1 MKQLMQQNLT
11 VIAAP
16 LIIMAL
22 LASGY
27 VLIYLKD
34 VLVPFLLALFLVYLL
49 RPLVWL
55 LDVPFNCCC
64 RSTCRVWRFATCSV
78 KKRKNSGA
86 AADGGTPSGVEMER
100 VHLPDDAHVLR
111 VPSSRRPFYSPV
123 PKGRKK
129 GRAETSRRR
138 KERARSMSF
147 EESVRRRGSS
157 DAQSDQ
163 CPHWVASI
171 VALMVAGGFAGCVL
185 FWLVMTLISIDS
197 DIYGKVKDEWRVL
210 SNVTEFWFGVKLDV
224 DKNTVLR
231 TIHEELPVGQIV
243 HKVLFTIVERFGDVF
258 FVLLGTVYMMLD
270 SAGRRTKASPLRANI
285 ERQIQRYLGLKSFVS
300 AMNGVGVY
308 LVLGPLLHIPAAFGI
323 GILVSE
329 KRNVVSRFVVFCARE
344 RRTNAGYAHTSPRP
358 VSLPPPPPILS
369 LSLSLIQTFFLNFI
383 PSIGAVVA
391 ILLPLPVILLTPMG
405 SLDVMRI
412 VLAFALPSLI
422 HGFIGTVLEPCLFG
436 HDLEIHP
443 VVIMLALAIWY
454 SLWGMVGALF
464 AVPITAVCKIIL
476 QQLEHPYAEVFLDL
490 LDLRLPRILDATSTS
505 SKRYSEGGGLSPR
518 TEDDEDDD
526 HDDGNNIAGEDG
538 DEEILVDRER
548 WRADAARTGGGD
560 GGDASSSSSG
570 SGGASSTRK
579 VSASPLLDLSS
590 VPPVRARGRTT
601 REE

>member
-111 VPSSRRPFYSPV
+111 VPSSRRPLYSPV

-147 EESVRRRGSS
+147 EESGRRRGSS

-323 GILVSE
+323 GIL
-329 KRNVVSRFVVFCARE
+329 
-344 RRTNAGYAHTSPRP
+344 
-358 VSLPPPPPILS
+358 
-369 LSLSLIQTFFLNFI
+369 TFFLNFI

-505 SKRYSEGGGLSPR
+505 SKRYSESGGLSPR

-570 SGGASSTRK
+570 SGGAGSTRK